1 MISFL
6 LNIRRSNKKLLTIF
20 IDSAAII
27 LAIFLSFA
35 LRLGKWYVPE
45 DQFIFFLSIVAP
57 LFAIPIFMKFDLYSG
72 ILRFIGLRTIYQIFL
87 AISIYAISWGVLAHF
102 MSENGIPTSVIMI
115 NWVLSLILISGSRL
129 LARKIFLKSS
139 KSTNIKRVVI
149 YGAGSTGR
157 QLMSALIQSEDYE
170 IYGFIDESKELQGNT
185 IDGLRIWTP
194 NEIEMIISDFR
205 IDEVLVAIED
215 ISTSEKRKIINF
227 LSDYDIEVKVVP
239 SYSDLSSGRAK
250 IADLREPQI
259 EDLLGRDQVMPNK
272 VFLERNVTNKV
283 VLITGAGGSIGSELS
298 RQILKLKPKKL
309 ILLEHN
315 ELALYSINHE
325 LMNTNKVVP
334 ILGSVTN
341 FELVFSLLKRFKVN
355 TVYHA
360 AAYKHVPMVEFNS
373 IEGIKNNVF
382 GTLTCVKAS
391 VMAKV
396 NHFLLIST
404 DKAVRPTNIMGV
416 TKRISELVLQAYAQ
430 ENLPTKFSMV
440 RFGNVLNSSGSV
452 IPLFKSQI
460 NEGGP
465 VTVTHK
471 EIIRYFMT
479 INEAVELVIQAGAVS
494 KNGAVCVLEMGEP
507 VKIFDLAKNMI
518 RLSGLKL
525 RDDKN
530 PDGDIEIKI
539 SGLRPGEK
547 LYEELIVSEKSIPTE
562 HPMIKMELE
571 NFITLDKLETFLVDL
586 KNSIEI
592 SNYTEIRKVLKEIV
606 PEYTPNKDIV
616 DYMHVTK

>member
-1 MISFL
+1 
-6 LNIRRSNKKLLTIF
+6 
-20 IDSAAII
+20 
-27 LAIFLSFA
+27 
-35 LRLGKWYVPE
+35 
-45 DQFIFFLSIVAP
+45 
-57 LFAIPIFMKFDLYSG
+57 
-72 ILRFIGLRTIYQIFL
+72 
-87 AISIYAISWGVLAHF
+87 
-102 MSENGIPTSVIMI
+102 
-115 NWVLSLILISGSRL
+115 
-129 LARKIFLKSS
+129 
-139 KSTNIKRVVI
+139 
-149 YGAGSTGR
+149 
-157 QLMSALIQSEDYE
+157 
-170 IYGFIDESKELQGNT
+170 
-185 IDGLRIWTP
+185 
-194 NEIEMIISDFR
+194 
-205 IDEVLVAIED
+205 
-215 ISTSEKRKIINF
+215 
-227 LSDYDIEVKVVP
+227 
-239 SYSDLSSGRAK
+239 
-250 IADLREPQI
+250 
-259 EDLLGRDQVMPNK
+259 
-272 VFLERNVTNKV
+272 
-283 VLITGAGGSIGSELS
+283 LS

-452 IPLFKSQI
+452 IPLFKNQI
-460 NEGGP
+460 NDGGP